1 MKKSD
6 KQGWIIIGI
15 VGSIF
20 ALISAFAVYASV
32 TQQKYD
38 TSTLCPLEGSY
49 PVVRILI
56 DKTDPWDAQ
65 RSARLEK
72 IIRQTKDNLDVSE
85 RLAISVLNESGSE
98 VPTPVFDMCNPGRG
112 DQANPLYKNPRRV
125 HQKFEDQFDLPLEQ
139 MLVDILK
146 PGTAPRSP
154 ILEAIWNISLSGRTD
169 RLVIVS
175 DLMQNTKRLSFYRDN
190 LTSIQEDDEYKANMQ
205 AIQYRSITVYYIDRD
220 GISPK
225 RKDQAI
231 AFWKQ
236 HLQQMTP
243 ELSFNRL

>member
-6 KQGWIIIGI
+6 RQGWIIIGI

-20 ALISAFAVYASV
+20 ALISALAVYAGV
-32 TQQKYD
+32 TREKYD
-38 TSTLCPLEGSY
+38 PSTLCPFEAGY

-72 IIRQTKDNLDVSE
+72 IIRQIKDNLDVSE
-85 RLAISVLNESGSE
+85 RLAISVLDESGSE

-125 HQKFEDQFDLPLEQ
+125 HKKFEDQFDLPLEQ
-139 MLVDILK
+139 MLVDILR

-154 ILEAIWNISLSGRTD
+154 ILEAVWNITLSGRMD

-175 DLMQNTKRLSFYRDN
+175 DLMQNTKRLSFYRN
-190 LTSIQEDDEYKANMQ
+190 GLSSIQEDDEYKAHVQ
-205 AIQYRSITVYYIDRD
+205 AIQYRSITVYYINRD
-220 GISPK
+220 SISPK

-236 HLQQMTP
+236 HLNQMTP
-243 ELSFNRL
+243 ELIFNWL